1 MSDPDVRTVGESE
14 AAPYR
19 SVRELRAANSRLLAL
34 LAEKGEITP
43 FLERVETFIERG
55 RATGAILDAEQERW
69 DSQRI
74 LDYWATRLYRATYR
88 PDREPI
94 DATIAEFNP
103 QLGQKLEDD
112 LCPYVGLSAFQE
124 ENAPDFHGR
133 TQLVKDMITRLA
145 RRRFLVV
152 VGPSG
157 SGKSSIVRAGILP
170 RLKSG
175 ELEGSSDWHYFPRPM
190 VPGSAPLLNLAR
202 LILPG
207 DDLAAAAAA
216 ESEAESFMKDSG
228 HLLKRLDSFEKKP
241 SVLFIDQFEEIFTL
255 CEDVRARKAL
265 TDNLL
270 EVIRAPESRHMI
282 ILTMRI
288 DYETFVT
295 RLETFYQF
303 FREAEERVPPLEADE
318 LREAIELPAERVKL
332 EFEEGVVSYL
342 VQDILGEPA
351 ALPLLQFT
359 LRELWNRRRYNRVT
373 MEAYEELGGG
383 RLALA
388 RTADKL
394 FNSLPPEDQQVVKS
408 IFLRMVRPGVGLE
421 VTSNRVSRELLF
433 QDYAP
438 DRVGRVL
445 KRLVSDGLVR
455 MTPGDSPDDD
465 QFEVAHEALARNWP
479 TMVDWIDN
487 DRPAIA
493 RRRQMELKVLE
504 WVRLGRG
511 ESGLLDAVQLAEAKH
526 WLESPDASRLGFDK
540 ALPDL
545 VKASARA
552 LDREKRRLH
561 AWIGALAILL
571 LLTVAA
577 AGFAYL
583 KWLQAEKNYSDYVE
597 ANARAIAEAERLKQQ
612 IEETQTERERLEQYQ
627 QSKSQPTL
635 QAEERVGGSLEY
647 TPQLWENG
655 STLRISFLD
664 GDPQVQ
670 QKVKQV
676 AALWT
681 EHANLKFE
689 FVAAREGD
697 IRISFKHPGSWSM
710 LGKAAL
716 EAPKNQPTMN
726 FGWLLPSTPAE
737 EYSRIVLREFGFALG
752 LIPEH
757 QNPNAEIPWNIERVY
772 AYFSGPPNNWT
783 RDDVNRNIL
792 DKYSRQSLPDYRPF
806 DKQSVMLFPIA
817 KELTLGGFEVGVNS
831 KLSESD
837 KSFIARLYPK

>member
-1 MSDPDVRTVGESE
+1 MSDSNVKTVGESE
-14 AAPYR
+14 TAPYR
-19 SVRELRAANSRLLAL
+19 SVRELRAANSQLLAL
-34 LAEKGEITP
+34 LAEKGEITL

-103 QLGQKLEDD
+103 KLGQKLEDD
-112 LCPYVGLSAFQE
+112 LCPYVGLNAFQE
-124 ENAPDFHGR
+124 KNAPDFHGR
-133 TQLVKDMITRLA
+133 TQLVKDMITRLG
-145 RRRFLVV
+145 RQRFLVV

-175 ELEGSSDWHYFPRPM
+175 ELEGSSNWHYFPRSM

-202 LILPG
+202 LILPDD
-207 DDLAAAAAA
+207 DDLVAAAIA

-241 SVLFIDQFEEIFTL
+241 SVLFIDQFEEVFTL

-270 EVIRAPESRHMI
+270 EVIGAPESGHMI

-288 DYETFVT
+288 DYESFVT
-295 RLETFYQF
+295 RLETFYRH
-303 FREAEERVPPLEADE
+303 FREAEVRVPPLEADE
-318 LREAIELPAERVKL
+318 LREAIERPAERVKL
-332 EFEEGVVSYL
+332 EFEDGVVGYL

-359 LRELWNRRRYNRVT
+359 LLELWKRRRYNRVT

-388 RTADKL
+388 RTADRL
-394 FNSLPPEDQQVVKS
+394 YNRLPPEDQQVVKS

-421 VTSNRVSRELLF
+421 VTSKRVSREILM
-433 QDYAP
+433 QDYPA
-438 DRVGRVL
+438 DRVERVL
-445 KRLVSDGLVR
+445 NRLISDGLIR
-455 MTPGDSPDDD
+455 MTLGDPPTDD

-479 TMVDWIDN
+479 TLVDWIDN

-493 RRRQMELKVLE
+493 KRRQMELKVLE

-511 ESGLLDAVQLAEAKH
+511 ESGLLDAVQLAEAKQ

-545 VKASARA
+545 VKASERA
-552 LDREKRRLH
+552 LTWEKRRLH
-561 AWIGALAILL
+561 ALIGALAVLL

-577 AGFAYL
+577 AGLAVW
-583 KWLQAEKNYSDYVE
+583 KWQQAETFLADYKK
-597 ANARAIAEAERLKQQ
+597 AE
-612 IEETQTERERLEQYQ
+612 TERIMAEQQ
-627 QSKSQPTL
+627 ATEKDLQLNTQKSKGQP
-635 QAEERVGGSLEY
+635 VV
-647 TPQLWENG
+647 TPPDAATAQEMKLWPNG
-655 STLRISFLD
+655 SVIRVRFLEP
-664 GDPQVQ
+664 GDAPIVRE
-670 QKVKQV
+670 KIERY
-676 AALWT
+676 ADEWT
-681 EHANLKFE
+681 HYANLRFE
-689 FVAAREGD
+689 FVSAGEAE
-697 IRISFKHPGSWSM
+697 IRISFSGAGSWSM
-710 LGKAAL
+710 LGTDAL
-716 EAPKNQPTMN
+716 KIPQKQPTMN
-726 FGWLLPSTPAE
+726 FGWLTKTTPDS
-737 EYSRIVLREFGFALG
+737 EYSQVVLREFGHALG
-752 LIPEH
+752 LVNEH
-757 QNPNAEIPWNIERVY
+757 QNPNANLPWDREKVIR
-772 AYFSGPPNNWT
+772 YFSGPPNYWDT
-783 RDDVNRNIL
+783 AQVDAML
-792 DKYSRQSLPDYRPF
+792 FQKYNFKDYREFDPKSVMMYSLPRE
-806 DKQSVMLFPIA
+806 LFTTDFQTDINN
-817 KELTLGGFEVGVNS
+817 E
-831 KLSESD
+831 LSESD